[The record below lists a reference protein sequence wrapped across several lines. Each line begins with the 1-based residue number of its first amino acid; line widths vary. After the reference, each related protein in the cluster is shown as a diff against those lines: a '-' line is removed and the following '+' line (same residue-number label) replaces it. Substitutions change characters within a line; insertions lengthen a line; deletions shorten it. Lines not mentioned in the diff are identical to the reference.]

1 MDAVTIEIVRNSTEY
16 IAEEMGIVLRNTAYS
31 PNIRDRMDC
40 SCAVLSAKGEL
51 VAQAEHI
58 PVHLGS
64 MAVGAK
70 NVVEYIEKE
79 GIEVEDG
86 DVIVVNDPYIA
97 GTHLNDITLL
107 KPIFYNGKMLGFV
120 ANKAHHVDVGGS
132 VPGSIGINAKELV
145 QEGIVI
151 PPTKL
156 VKRGKLDKEIL
167 RLIASNVRVPKST
180 IGDLKAQIAS
190 LNVGTKR
197 ILELVEKYG
206 YKCVVEAWNRS
217 LEYTENYLRSKIDQ
231 IPDRESEAV
240 DYLEL
245 GDELININA
254 KIEIKG
260 DRLRVDF
267 TGTHKQIDAPLN
279 AVFGVTVASTSFALK
294 AVLDPDLPMNYG
306 FFRAVEIYA
315 PEGTIVHP
323 VKPAPVSA
331 GNVETSQRIVDVL
344 LKALSEIF
352 PDRVPAASHGSMN
365 NVVIGSQTWA
375 FYETLGGGMGARP
388 SKDGVDGV
396 HTNMTNTMNT
406 PIEVIENE
414 YPILV
419 LEYSLR
425 DDSGGAGKF
434 RGGLGIRRFY
444 KVLSNAVLSIT
455 AERVKLRPWGLKG
468 GMNGASGEHYV
479 IKANGEKIQLSGKD
493 TVTLN
498 KGDVVVINTPGGGG
512 YGKPEERDP
521 YLVLEDVKDRKVS
534 IFSAYK
540 YYLVKIVE
548 KDGELVIDFEET
560 QKLRC
565 RYGSKGD

>member
-1 MDAVTIEIVRNSTEY
+1 MDAVTVEIIRNSTEY

-31 PNIRDRMDC
+31 PNIKDRMDC
-40 SCAVLSAKGEL
+40 SCAILSANGEL

-64 MAVGAK
+64 MAIGAK
-70 NVVEYIEKE
+70 NVVEYLKKE
-79 GIEVEDG
+79 GVDLEDG
-86 DVIVVNDPYIA
+86 DVIIVNDPYIA

-120 ANKAHHVDVGGS
+120 VNKAHHVDVGGR

-156 VKRGKLDKEIL
+156 IKKGKLDNEIL
-167 RLIASNVRVPKST
+167 RLIASNVRVPKYT
-180 IGDLKAQIAS
+180 MGDIRAQIAS

-206 YKCVVEAWNRS
+206 YECVVESWNRS
-217 LEYTENYLRSKIDQ
+217 LEYTEKYLKSKIDQ
-231 IPDRESEAV
+231 IPDCESKAV
-240 DYLEL
+240 DYLEF

-260 DRLRVDF
+260 DKLKVDF
-267 TGTHKQIDAPLN
+267 TGSHRQIDAPLN

-294 AVLDPDLPMNYG
+294 AVLDPNLPMNYG

-315 PEGTIVHP
+315 PKGTVVNP
-323 VKPAPVSA
+323 MKPAPVSV
-331 GNVETSQRIVDVL
+331 GNVETSQRIVDVI

-352 PDRVPAASHGSMN
+352 PDKVPAASHGSMN

-375 FYETLGGGMGARP
+375 FYETIGGGMGARP
-388 SKDGVDGV
+388 IKDGVDGV

-406 PIEVIENE
+406 PVEVIENE

-425 DDSGGAGKF
+425 EDSGGAGKF
-434 RGGLGIRRFY
+434 RGGLGIRRVY

-468 GMNGASGEHYV
+468 GMDGVSGEHYV
-479 IKANGEKIQLSGKD
+479 VKASGEKIKLSGKD
-493 TVTLN
+493 IITLN
-498 KGDVVVINTPGGGG
+498 EGDVVVINTPGGGG

-521 YLVLEDVKDRKVS
+521 YLVLEDVKDRKISVS
-534 IFSAYK
+534 SAYR
-540 YYLVKIVE
+540 YYSVK
-548 KDGELVIDFEET
+548 L
-560 QKLRC
+560 
-565 RYGSKGD
+565 S